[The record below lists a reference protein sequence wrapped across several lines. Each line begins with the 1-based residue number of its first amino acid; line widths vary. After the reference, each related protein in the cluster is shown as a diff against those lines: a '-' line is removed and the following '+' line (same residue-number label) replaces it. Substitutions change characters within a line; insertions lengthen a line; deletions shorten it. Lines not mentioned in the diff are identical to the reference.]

1 MSTTL
6 YPGIAFSPQTVLAD
20 NIGAADTIIP
30 VADVSC
36 FPDGPNLATIGTD
49 ETGETVFY
57 AAKTADALSGCQRG
71 VEGEARTW
79 MAGEPV
85 GRNFTAKDHNDLI
98 DLLGQKQDKF
108 EGKSGQVVGFNAE
121 GKAVPQEPPVPPDA
135 VTVAGGGKIEMEESL
150 GEGPYT
156 FEYAPEEAGSAVQ
169 ASQVGYDSTESGLE
183 AETVQGALDRL
194 SAIKVDV
201 GRVSNPTLLNN
212 GDFRKPINQ
221 RGQMEYT
228 GAGYTIDRWR
238 LGAGATASISQNGL
252 TISTNTEGSGLF
264 EILDIPYSVLAHQ
277 IMTISALTSDNRC
290 FYTTGIIPDEKP
302 SVNQLLINYLDS
314 SFGRIQLRYN
324 NNFAFHIFPL
334 NGKSAEF
341 LAVKLERGPVQTLAH
356 KEGDTWV
363 LNDPPPDPTLELAK
377 CQSYQEKVT
386 SIRTGNLT
394 LGGYVAVGGEY
405 NRLLFAEPIPFK
417 IRKRVMPIIKDVI
430 LVPILDDGTAATE
443 MRPTIDWSY
452 CTEDALFQC
461 AVSSQYA
468 IEPGR
473 KYYISFLADAN
484 L

>member
-121 GKAVPQEPPVPPDA
+121 GKAVPQEPPVPPNA
-135 VTVAGGGKIEMEESL
+135 VTVPGGGEIEMEESL
-150 GEGPYT
+150 GEGPHT
-156 FEYAPEEAGSAVQ
+156 FEFTADDETAVSA
-169 ASQVGYDSTESGLE
+169 AQVSYDGAASGLE

-194 SAIKVDV
+194 SSIKVDV
-201 GRVSNPTLLNN
+201 GRVSNANLLHN
-212 GDFRKPINQ
+212 GYFVDPINQ
-221 RGQMEYT
+221 RGQKEY
-228 GAGYTIDRWR
+228 AVDGYAIDRWYVY
-238 LGAGATASISQNGL
+238 GGTL
-252 TISTNTEGSGLF
+252 T
-264 EILDIPYSVLAHQ
+264 
-277 IMTISALTSDNRC
+277 LTSGKIT
-290 FYTTGIIPDEKP
+290 YTPRVEAVGIFQNIDSPENYRGKRLTFSCKLASGPAYLLLQVNNSIRIAEKIINEP
-302 SVNQLLINYLDS
+302 CGFISGIVPENTTQLSAFIFS
-314 SFGRIQLRYN
+314 SETTPFSLE
-324 NNFAFHIFPL
+324 AT
-334 NGKSAEF
+334 
-341 LAVKLERGPVQTLAH
+341 KLELGPVQTLAH
-356 KEGDTWV
+356 KDASGNWV

-377 CQSYQEKVT
+377 CQRYQEKVT
-386 SIRTGNLT
+386 SMRTGNST

-430 LVPILDDGTAATE
+430 LVPILDDGTATTE

-468 IEPGR
+468 IESGR